1 MPQDYSRS
9 VELLCPTCAGSEFDF
24 DDEVDETV
32 RLYHCA
38 GCGGSFDH
46 EHLMLANSARIDAEV
61 DALGEEVVKD
71 ALKKLRKSFE
81 GNRFIELK

>member
-1 MPQDYSRS
+1 
-9 VELLCPTCAGSEFDF
+9 
-24 DDEVDETV
+24 
-32 RLYHCA
+32 
-38 GCGGSFDH
+38 
-46 EHLMLANSARIDAEV
+46 MLANSARIDAEV